1 MKQNQD
7 LASIFSTVLLL
18 ILISSNTAFAQ
29 NPVNKAEEFM
39 QKEKF
44 INAIKLLKKEL
55 KEDPENA
62 EIHFQL
68 GTCYVSTGYYAE
80 ANKLFLGS
88 IRLNPDYAKKVG
100 ILYLNVAIKELRKG
114 NIRKSRIL
122 FQKAIKSNDGLR
134 KVAAKEAFHQ
144 GERLFY
150 AGKYNQADARFSVA
164 NSIDDSYADKICDMY
179 FDLGNSLPEQKC
191 LNFYS
196 IAAWYCRKHDEE
208 IGIRLL
214 KIAKSHTSKESVEKF
229 KSEAAKYVSKET
241 IETVFP
247 NPSWKT
253 VHTYSYIGKGCTNN
267 NDIKYQIP
275 TVKFGEQ
282 VKPGDRLVVEADGAF
297 KIWDAGWE
305 EYVSRCEIIF
315 KNTIQGEYFYVQGP
329 KDRRIVVK
337 VQRYY

>member
-7 LASIFSTVLLL
+7 LASLFRTVLLL
-18 ILISSNTAFAQ
+18 ILVCSNTAFAK
-29 NPVNKAEEFM
+29 NPVNKAEGFT
-39 QKEKF
+39 QKGKF

-55 KEDPENA
+55 KEDPGNA

-68 GTCYVSTGYYAE
+68 GTCYVNTGYYAE
-80 ANKLFLGS
+80 ADKLFLSS

-100 ILYLNVAIKELRKG
+100 ILYLNVANEELRKG
-114 NIRKSRIL
+114 DIRKSRIL
-122 FQKAIKSNDGLR
+122 FQKAIESQHDLR
-134 KVAAKEAFHQ
+134 TVAAKEAFHQ
-144 GERLFY
+144 GERLFN

-179 FDLGNSLPEQKC
+179 FDLGNALYGQRC
-191 LNFYS
+191 LNFYR
-196 IAAWYCRKHDEE
+196 IAAWYCSKHNEE

-214 KIAKSHTSKESVEKF
+214 RIAKSHTAKESIEKF
-229 KSEAAKYVSKET
+229 KSEAANYVSRET

-253 VHTYSYIGKGCTNN
+253 VHTYSYIGKGFTNN
-267 NDIKYQIP
+267 NDIKYQVP

-282 VKPGDRLVVEADGAF
+282 VKSGDRLVVEADGAF

-305 EYVSRCEIIF
+305 EYITRCEIIF
-315 KNTIQGEYFYVQGP
+315 KNMIQGEYFYVQGP

>member
-1 MKQNQD
+1 MR
-7 LASIFSTVLLL
+7 
-18 ILISSNTAFAQ
+18 
-29 NPVNKAEEFM
+29 
-39 QKEKF
+39 KEKF
-44 INAIKLLKKEL
+44 IDAIKLLKIEL
-55 KEDPENA
+55 KKDPGNA
-62 EIHFQL
+62 ETHFQL

-80 ANKLFLGS
+80 ADKLFLNS
-88 IRLNPDYAKKVG
+88 IRLNPDYTQKVG
-100 ILYLNVAIKELRKG
+100 ILYLNIASKELKKG

-122 FQKAIKSNDGLR
+122 YQKAIKAQDDLE
-134 KVAAKEAFHQ
+134 KVAAKEAFRQ

-150 AGKYNQADARFSVA
+150 EGKYNPADARFSVA
-164 NSIDDSYADKICDMY
+164 NSLDNSYADKICDMY
-179 FDLGNSLPEQKC
+179 FDIGNSLYGQRC

-196 IAAWYCRKHDEE
+196 IAAWYCKKHNEE

-214 KIAKSHTSKESVEKF
+214 EIAKSHTSKDSIEKF
-229 KSEAAKYVSKET
+229 KSEASKYVSKET

-253 VHTYSYIGKGCTNN
+253 VHTFSYIGKGCTDS
-267 NDIKYQIP
+267 NDLKYQLP
-275 TVKFGEQ
+275 TVKFGEH
-282 VKPGDRLVVEADGAF
+282 VKSGDRLVVEADGAF